1 MVRTDSFGLVIL
13 SSLST
18 SRLLASPFSAPVK
31 VDCEA
36 WYLNRGHSHTGS
48 ALVVTL
54 AMLVP
59 EVIGLVE
66 LAGDAA
72 AEDA

>member
-18 SRLLASPFSAPVK
+18 SRLLASPFSAP
-31 VDCEA
+31 DCEA